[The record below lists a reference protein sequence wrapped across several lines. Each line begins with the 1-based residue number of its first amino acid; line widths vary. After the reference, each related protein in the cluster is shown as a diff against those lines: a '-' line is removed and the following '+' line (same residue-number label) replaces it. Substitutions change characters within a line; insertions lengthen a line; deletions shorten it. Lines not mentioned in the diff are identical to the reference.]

1 MYGDKFIFTDS
12 PKVAPDASDEELD
25 AAVADFMTKSGA
37 DNRILLDVR
46 EPRLRKK
53 LYEATRKNYDRL
65 VAEGKAIF

>member
-1 MYGDKFIFTDS
+1 MQ
-12 PKVAPDASDEELD
+12 
-25 AAVADFMTKSGA
+25 KSGA